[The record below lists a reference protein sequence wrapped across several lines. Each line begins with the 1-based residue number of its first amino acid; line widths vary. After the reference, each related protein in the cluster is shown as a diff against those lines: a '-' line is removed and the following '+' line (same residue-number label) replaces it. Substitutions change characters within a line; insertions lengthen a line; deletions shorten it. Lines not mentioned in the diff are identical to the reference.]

1 MLTLGAEF
9 LALLCSGQKLFWLL
23 EVVFFSWLS
32 QMRAWC
38 FIYTEGLQQPGS
50 SRVNLSLT
58 LFLLTGFKCSDQQT
72 CFASLSYQHSS
83 ALTAIPPKEML
94 FHPCLYDCSSWLGGG

>member
-1 MLTLGAEF
+1 VQRPKAILVAG
-9 LALLCSGQKLFWLL
+9 GG
-23 EVVFFSWLS
+23 FFSWLS